1 MSTLFVVG
9 LGPGSAAGMTEA
21 AHAALTNADVLCGY
35 TTYIDLVAPL
45 FPNKEFLSTAMRSE
59 TERCRL
65 ALTLAQTKPVAMV
78 CSGDPGVY
86 GMAGL
91 LYELLNEYP
100 GVELVVIPGVTA
112 ALSGAAL
119 LGAPLM
125 QDFAVV
131 SLSDLLVSWDVI
143 ERRLQGA
150 ATGDFVTVLYN
161 PGSHR
166 RRDHLRRACNIF
178 LASRSGDT
186 PCGLVRHID
195 RDGETSELLTLGA
208 LADTEVDMFTTVFI
222 GNSRTR
228 VQNGKLIT
236 LRGYEVKR

>member
-21 AHAALTNADVLCGY
+21 AHVALTRAEVLCGY
-35 TTYIDLVAPL
+35 TAYIDLVAPL
-45 FPNKEFLSTAMRSE
+45 FPEKECLSTAMRSE

-91 LYELLNEYP
+91 LYELLDEYP
-100 GVELVVIPGVTA
+100 GVELLVIPGVTA

-150 ATGDFVTVLYN
+150 AMGDFVTVLYN

-166 RRDHLRRACNIF
+166 RRDHLRRACAIF
-178 LASRSGDT
+178 LAARSGDT

-195 RDGETSELLTLGA
+195 RDGETRELLTLEA

-236 LRGYEVKR
+236 LRGYEAKR